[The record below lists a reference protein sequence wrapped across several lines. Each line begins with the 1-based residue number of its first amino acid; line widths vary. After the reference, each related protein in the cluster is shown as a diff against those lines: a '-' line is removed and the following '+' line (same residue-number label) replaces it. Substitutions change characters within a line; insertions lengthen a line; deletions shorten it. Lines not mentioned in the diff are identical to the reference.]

1 MITEMQ
7 VLERLKTV
15 IATDLIGLQESEE
28 GISIE
33 HFDDKNIEID
43 FPDVARSLFMPSGS
57 RFS

>member
-7 VLERLKTV
+7 VLERLKAV

-33 HFDDKNIEID
+33 QFDDKNRD
-43 FPDVARSLFMPSGS
+43 
-57 RFS
+57 